1 MALILGDDNPNH
13 LNGTNE
19 ADIIIG
25 FGGDDTLAGHLD
37 DDLIYGNLGNDSID
51 GDAGDDT
58 LYGGQGGDNISGG
71 FGNDLIYGN
80 FGNDTISADS
90 GNDTI
95 FGGQGDDS
103 IAGNSGNDLI
113 YGNLGNDQI
122 EGQDGNDT
130 VFGGHGNDVLSAGD
144 GNDIIYGNFEND
156 VLTGDAGNNTVYGGQ
171 GNDLI
176 VELGGSTNSD
186 HLFGNLGADTF
197 DFSTGSQPQSGQ
209 TQATADH
216 ISDFSD
222 AQGDRVNIATPP
234 GGILYGEAQGDA
246 SVVSVE
252 QAITF
257 ANSHDLFDS
266 ANVVFVAGVSDGYL
280 LVDANSS
287 GSFGSPADYAIVLDH
302 LNSTTLFGPGDVI

>member
-25 FGGDDTLAGHLD
+25 FGSDDTLAGHLG
-37 DDLIYGNLGNDSID
+37 DDLIYGNLGNDLID
-51 GDAGDDT
+51 GDAGNDT
-58 LYGGQGGDNISGG
+58 LYGGQGGDSISGSD
-71 FGNDLIYGN
+71 GNDIIYGN

-103 IAGNSGNDLI
+103 IAGDSGNDLI

-122 EGQDGNDT
+122 AGQDGSDT
-130 VFGGHGNDVLSAGD
+130 IFGGHGNDVLSGGD

-209 TQATADH
+209 TQTTADH

-222 AQGDRVNIATPP
+222 AQGDKVDIVAPL
-234 GGILYGEAQGDA
+234 GGVHYGDVQGNS
-246 SVVSVE
+246 SVVGLE
-252 QAITF
+252 EAITF
-257 ANSHDLFDS
+257 ATNNNRTDS
-266 ANVVFVAGVSDGYL
+266 FKLVFVAGVTDGYL
-280 LVDANSS
+280 LVDQNSS
-287 GSFGSPADYAIVLDH
+287 GAFGSAGDYGIVLDG
-302 LNSTTLFGPGDVI
+302 LNNVNLFGAGDII